1 MFFLPSSMMGQHALI
16 SESLSPELP
25 PVPVADD
32 EDFPQDPWD
41 EELSDLVLELES
53 ATLESTSS
61 AIPPASIDFDNAT
74 PREVL
79 GRVLGL
85 ISSPSSRHYQRYG
98 EFATKDTEG
107 LSALL
112 ASCLRPEVATLVGS
126 HHTSSITQYAQF
138 LTFTPQNL
146 MPTQSSLPWR

>member
-1 MFFLPSSMMGQHALI
+1 MMGQHALI
-16 SESLSPELP
+16 SDECPPENLSPELP
-25 PVPVADD
+25 PAPVADD

-41 EELSDLVLELES
+41 EELAELVLDLEA
-53 ATLESTSS
+53 ATLEPTSS
-61 AIPPASIDFDNAT
+61 AIPPPSIDFDNAT

-85 ISSPSSRHYQRYG
+85 ISSPSSRHYERYG

-107 LSALL
+107 LSGLL

-126 HHTSSITQYAQF
+126 HDTSSVTQYAQF
-138 LTFTPQNL
+138 LTVMLRNL
-146 MPTQSSLPWR
+146 TPTQSSLPWR